1 MMWRCV
7 IAFLAVLMMTFG
19 GCAVSSIQ
27 AEEPNKVDC
36 TAVDIESWGHSH
48 HDIYELS
55 SPDSEFNSV
64 INENA
69 IDKAYHQEI
78 QLATTVDEFVQ
89 TERKYIDLWLAELE
103 DTTDKYMRVI
113 SEDDA
118 AAFLNTQ
125 DTFSDY
131 INSSFKYDFDML
143 QEHKYDIHT
152 GEVSR
157 WLVCSAQREAIRE
170 RVIHIKYL
178 HYLLER
184 AGGKLNGEYESLAF
198 TE

>member
-1 MMWRCV
+1 
-7 IAFLAVLMMTFG
+7 
-19 GCAVSSIQ
+19 
-27 AEEPNKVDC
+27 
-36 TAVDIESWGHSH
+36 
-48 HDIYELS
+48 
-55 SPDSEFNSV
+55 
-64 INENA
+64 
-69 IDKAYHQEI
+69 
-78 QLATTVDEFVQ
+78 
-89 TERKYIDLWLAELE
+89 
-103 DTTDKYMRVI
+103 MRVI

-157 WLVCSAQREAIRE
+157 WLVYSAQREAIRE